1 MPSYTVRS
9 VSAAAQAEAQKL
21 VPYLAEM
28 IEQNDPAL
36 SGLDFNAVEAR
47 SAAIGDLLGRLL
59 LRQTLDQSGRLTSA
73 EEQQVRQAAL
83 AKAAP
88 EYAQGRDPA
97 HLKVVVQRDK
107 LRTLK
112 TARGPVPVPRDYWYF
127 PELHVGIFPP
137 RLET

>member
-1 MPSYTVRS
+1 MPSHTVRP

-36 SGLDFNAVEAR
+36 AGLDFNAIEAR
-47 SAAIGDLLGRLL
+47 SAAIGDLVGRLL
-59 LRQTLDQSGRLTSA
+59 LRQVLDKNGSLAPQ
-73 EEQQVRQAAL
+73 EEQAVRQAAL

-88 EYAQGRDPA
+88 ERAKGREPA
-97 HLKVVVQRDK
+97 HLQVIVQRDK
-107 LRTLK
+107 PRTLK

>member
-1 MPSYTVRS
+1 MPSHAPHP
-9 VSAAAQAEAQKL
+9 VSAAAQAEAQSL
-21 VPYLAEM
+21 LPYLAEM

-36 SGLDFNAVEAR
+36 AGLDFNAVEAR

-59 LRQTLDQSGRLTSA
+59 LRRVLDKSSTLAPQ
-73 EEQQVRQAAL
+73 EEQAVRQAAL

-88 EYAQGRDPA
+88 ERAQGRASA

-107 LRTLK
+107 PRTLK

-127 PELHVGIFPP
+127 PELRVGIFPP

>member
-1 MPSYTVRS
+1 MPSHTVRS
-9 VSAAAQAEAQKL
+9 VSTAAQEQAQKL

-36 SGLDFNAVEAR
+36 AGLDFNAVEAR
-47 SAAIGDLLGRLL
+47 SAAIGDLVGRVL
-59 LRQTLDQSGRLTSA
+59 LRQVLDKNGLLAPQ
-73 EEQQVRQAAL
+73 EEQAVRQAAL

-88 EYAQGRDPA
+88 QFAQGLEPA

>member
-1 MPSYTVRS
+1 MSTPNSRP
-9 VSAAAQAEAQKL
+9 VSAAALAEAQRL
-21 VPYLAEM
+21 LPYLAAL

-36 SGLDFNAVEAR
+36 AGLDFNAVEAR
-47 SAAIGDLLGRLL
+47 SAAIGDLVGRLL
-59 LRQTLDQSGRLTSA
+59 LRQVLDKNGSLAPQ
-73 EEQQVRQAAL
+73 EEQAVRQAAL

-88 EYAQGRDPA
+88 ERAKGREPAQ
-97 HLKVVVQRDK
+97 LKVIVQRDK
-107 LRTLK
+107 PRTLK

>member
-1 MPSYTVRS
+1 MPSHTTRP
-9 VSAAAQAEAQKL
+9 VSAAALAEAQSL
-21 VPYLAEM
+21 LPYLAEM

-36 SGLDFNAVEAR
+36 AGLDFNAIEAR

-59 LRQTLDQSGRLTSA
+59 LRRVLDKSGTLAPQ
-73 EEQQVRQAAL
+73 EEQAVRQAAL
-83 AKAAP
+83 ANAAP
-88 EYAQGRDPA
+88 ARAHGRAPA

-107 LRTLK
+107 PRTLK